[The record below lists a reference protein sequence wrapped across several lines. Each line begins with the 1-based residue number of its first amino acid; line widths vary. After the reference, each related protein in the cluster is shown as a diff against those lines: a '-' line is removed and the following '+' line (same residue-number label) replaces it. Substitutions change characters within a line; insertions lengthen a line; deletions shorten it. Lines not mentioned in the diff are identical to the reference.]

1 MEIYYVIFICLIKNN
16 ELRIMKGHKVA
27 FDILPQLK
35 LAGFAIISKN
45 SGFLILRWSYVDCS

>member
-16 ELRIMKGHKVA
+16 ELRIVKGHKVA

-45 SGFLILRWSYVDCS
+45 SGFFASKMIIC

>member
-35 LAGFAIISKN
+35 LAGFAIIVKFWFFDSKMV
-45 SGFLILRWSYVDCS
+45 IC